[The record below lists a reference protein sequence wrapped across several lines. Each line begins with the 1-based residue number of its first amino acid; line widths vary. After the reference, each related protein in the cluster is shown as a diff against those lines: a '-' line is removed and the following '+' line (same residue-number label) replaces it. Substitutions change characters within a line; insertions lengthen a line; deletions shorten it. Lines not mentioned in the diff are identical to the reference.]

1 MKMCSMSFGDTIA
14 VASAKLAQCTVGKV
28 ATAPLESEYGSGH
41 MRIMTRS
48 LRPSC
53 LRVRASAAKRL
64 SFAMRRW
71 TMFLRNER
79 ERRKEAVLPAMVAEA
94 AMNQLG
100 GVSVMLA
107 G

>member
-1 MKMCSMSFGDTIA
+1 
-14 VASAKLAQCTVGKV
+14 
-28 ATAPLESEYGSGH
+28 
-41 MRIMTRS
+41 
-48 LRPSC
+48 
-53 LRVRASAAKRL
+53 
-64 SFAMRRW
+64 
-71 TMFLRNER
+71 MFLRNER